1 MITSTTTRRA
11 ARMKERTW
19 KFVPRT
25 IPRGPGVTHGRLA
38 ENEFIPKVSTKN
50 LKIQTFAIGAKI
62 NGMKKVGFN
71 TIGAPKRIGSF
82 TPKNVGTTDAR
93 PIARFRSDLHN
104 HMKRNGTI
112 KVAPVPTHG
121 NDKHLSPRSD
131 DFICVLAGLK
141 QVQVVIDICICDR
154 RNRWFYD

>member
-1 MITSTTTRRA
+1 MTTSTTTNSA
-11 ARMKERTW
+11 ARMNESTW

-50 LKIQTFAIGAKI
+50 LKIQTFAIGAKT
-62 NGMKKVGFN
+62 NGTKKIGFN
-71 TIGAPKRIGSF
+71 TIGAPNKSGSF

-93 PIARFRSDLHN
+93 PIARLRSDLHN

-112 KVAPVPTHG
+112 KVAPVPPMVTI
-121 NDKHLSPRSD
+121 N
-131 DFICVLAGLK
+131 I
-141 QVQVVIDICICDR
+141 
-154 RNRWFYD
+154 